1 VTIAKIRR
9 KTSAR
14 KFEIRSVQMLGQRVT
29 IGIVKD
35 EYLRE
40 QEFRGCVDVI
50 YSEASVCLSARHT
63 YHVRFNAATRAPGS
77 QELPRDRNPE
87 HLRHEDHLVS

>member
-63 YHVRFNAATRAPGS
+63 YHVRFNRHAGAGFSRASARSKP
-77 QELPRDRNPE
+77 
-87 HLRHEDHLVS
+87 